1 MKGAAMAKKR
11 VCEICGGAVFTR
23 KATARKPYHYK
34 LSGLHRVFLIG
45 IEVEA
50 CRECGMESP
59 SIPKL
64 GELHRIIAH
73 HLVNKMDRLAGDELR
88 FLRKLPGIPARKF
101 AELLRITPEHLSGAE
116 NGRRPLSQ
124 SVDKLARAIVAEAI
138 RSDETRSILLQ
149 YPTEIGE
156 KLAQLR
162 FAYDQNWTRAA

>member
-1 MKGAAMAKKR
+1 MKKKR
-11 VCEICGGAVFTR
+11 DCEICGGPVSART
-23 KATARKPYHYK
+23 ATVRKPYHYK
-34 LSGLHRVFLIG
+34 LSGLNRVFLIG

-50 CRECGMESP
+50 CGGCGMESP

-73 HLVNKMDRLAGDELR
+73 YLINKMDRLAGEELR
-88 FLRKLPGIPARKF
+88 FLRKLPGIPAKKF

-138 RSDETRSILLQ
+138 RSDETRSILLEF
-149 YPTEIGE
+149 PTEIGE

-162 FAYDQNWTRAA
+162 FAYDRKWTKAA